1 MRNDAIASGSPE
13 QPSEQP
19 PEQPSEPPRVTRA
32 QWRLAVLSGMAS
44 YLDSGIIV
52 SSGVALGLWQ
62 DRFHLSSWGLGAL
75 SATLTFSI
83 AVGSLIGGRLADRF
97 GRRRVYGIDILVYA
111 VGAALLVLAPN
122 STFLFA
128 GMIIGGLAAGADLPT
143 SLAMVSEHSPRSVR
157 GRLIGATQTMWV
169 AGIAVA
175 VLVGFATSTLGYLSA
190 QILFAHLAVVAVV
203 SWVLRSRMRLSPVL
217 EEAERAGG
225 AEGIDAKALRR
236 LGSRPIL
243 VPLLATGGFYLAWNL
258 AANTMG
264 QYGTYFLTTV
274 SGASQTLATGLSLA
288 TLPLGLACSLVFVRL
303 ADTPWRDR
311 LFYVCAAL
319 QVLAFAVAA
328 ATGGAV
334 MAAMIFFLLLYNVV
348 NQFAGEASY
357 KIWSQEAFPEQLRA
371 TTQGLTYGASR
382 ALCGLAGLATPA
394 LMHASGSTVLWLST
408 LCVAVSG
415 LIGVMIVRRIAPQGA
430 GVAARDAV
438 PALRKQAV
446 R

>member
-1 MRNDAIASGSPE
+1 MSNDAIVSGFPE
-13 QPSEQP
+13 Q
-19 PEQPSEPPRVTRA
+19 PRVTRA

-75 SATLTFSI
+75 SAALTFSI

-97 GRRRVYGIDILVYA
+97 GRKRVYGIDILVYA
-111 VGAALLVLAPN
+111 VGAAILVLAPN

-203 SWVLRSRMRLSPVL
+203 SWVLRNRMRLTPVL
-217 EEAERAGG
+217 EDAERGGG
-225 AEGIDAKALRR
+225 AEGIDAKGLPR
-236 LGSRPIL
+236 LGSKAIL
-243 VPLLATGGFYLAWNL
+243 VPLLATGGFYLVWNL

-348 NQFAGEASY
+348 NQFAGEANY
-357 KIWSQEAFPEQLRA
+357 KIWSQEAFPEELRA
-371 TTQGLTYGASR
+371 TTQGLTYGVSR
-382 ALCGLAGLATPA
+382 TLCGLAGLATPA
-394 LMHASGSTVLWLST
+394 LMHASGSAVLWLST

-415 LIGVMIVRRIAPQGA
+415 LVGVVIVRRIAPQGA
-430 GVAARDAV
+430 GVAGRDAV
-438 PALRKQAV
+438 SPPRKEALR
-446 R
+446 

>member
-1 MRNDAIASGSPE
+1 MSNDAIVSGFPE
-13 QPSEQP
+13 Q
-19 PEQPSEPPRVTRA
+19 PRVTRA

-44 YLDSGIIV
+44 YLGSGIIV

-75 SATLTFSI
+75 SAALTFSI

-111 VGAALLVLAPN
+111 VGAAVLVLAPN

-203 SWVLRSRMRLSPVL
+203 SWVLRNRMQLSPVL
-217 EEAERAGG
+217 EDAGMGGG
-225 AEGIDAKALRR
+225 AEGIDAKGLRR
-236 LGSRPIL
+236 LKSRPIL
-243 VPLLATGGFYLAWNL
+243 APLLATGGFYLAWNL

-274 SGASQTLATGLSLA
+274 SGASQTLATGLGLA

-319 QVLAFAVAA
+319 QVLAFSVAA

-348 NQFAGEASY
+348 NQFAGEANY
-357 KIWSQEAFPEQLRA
+357 KIWSQEVFPEELRA
-371 TTQGLTYGASR
+371 TTQGLTYGVSR
-382 ALCGLAGLATPA
+382 TLCGLAGLATPA
-394 LMHASGSTVLWLST
+394 LMHASGSAVLWLST

-415 LIGVMIVRRIAPQGA
+415 LVGVVIVRRIAPQGA
-430 GVAARDAV
+430 GVAVRDAV
-438 PALRKQAV
+438 SPPRKEALR
-446 R
+446 

>member
-1 MRNDAIASGSPE
+1 MSNDAIVSGFPE
-13 QPSEQP
+13 Q
-19 PEQPSEPPRVTRA
+19 PRVTRA

-75 SATLTFSI
+75 SAALTFSI

-111 VGAALLVLAPN
+111 VGAAILVLAPN

-175 VLVGFATSTLGYLSA
+175 ILVGFATSTLGYLSA

-203 SWVLRSRMRLSPVL
+203 SWVLRNRMRLSPVL
-217 EEAERAGG
+217 EDAERGGG
-225 AEGIDAKALRR
+225 AEGIDAKGLRR
-236 LGSRPIL
+236 LTSRPIL

-348 NQFAGEASY
+348 NQFAGEANY
-357 KIWSQEAFPEQLRA
+357 KIWSQEAFPEELRA
-371 TTQGLTYGASR
+371 TTQGLTYGVSR
-382 ALCGLAGLATPA
+382 TLCGLAGLATPA
-394 LMHASGSTVLWLST
+394 LMHASGSAVLWLST

-415 LIGVMIVRRIAPQGA
+415 LVGVVIVRRIAPQGA
-430 GVAARDAV
+430 GVAVRDAV
-438 PALRKQAV
+438 SPPRKEALR
-446 R
+446 

>member
-1 MRNDAIASGSPE
+1 MSNDAIVSGSPE
-13 QPSEQP
+13 Q
-19 PEQPSEPPRVTRA
+19 PRVTRA

-75 SATLTFSI
+75 SAALTFSI

-111 VGAALLVLAPN
+111 VGAALLVLAPS

-175 VLVGFATSTLGYLSA
+175 ILVGFATSTLGYLSA

-203 SWVLRSRMRLSPVL
+203 SWVLRNRMRLSPVP
-217 EEAERAGG
+217 EEAERGGG

-328 ATGGAV
+328 VTGGAV
-334 MAAMIFFLLLYNVV
+334 IAAMIFFLLLYNVV

-357 KIWSQEAFPEQLRA
+357 KIWSQEAFPDELRA

-394 LMHASGSTVLWLST
+394 LMHASGSAVLWLST

-430 GVAARDAV
+430 GVAGRDAAFARQKEV
-438 PALRKQAV
+438 V